1 MSKKL
6 YDDLFHLKYEYYN
19 QNGATY
25 YVDKIMGAVSNYS
38 NLLMN
43 IIPDIIQTWAIVII
57 SMIMIGTI
65 SIPLLIFI
73 CCVLF
78 LQNKGYQLINSKL
91 GAMSIKLSN
100 VCSRSYSNIVSVFE
114 KVDYVKQLSKSNGLL
129 HMIDKDIKDRYQ
141 ITADVNVFAGGV
153 SGLLATFVL
162 NVQYAV
168 YIVLGIMTFNG
179 KISSAT
185 FIFGTMV
192 INICFTNVRDLV
204 RLSLN
209 MKDANASF
217 DFVENELRS
226 NLEPV
231 GGNDID
237 SISEISIEGTNIGY
251 EDNILIEDINVSAHE
266 GDHIFLNAE
275 TGTGKTSL
283 VKNLVRF
290 YENDGIYI
298 NGVPLNRISITKL
311 RSKMVY
317 ISQQGAIANGS
328 LEDNIFMGEK
338 YDDDM
343 KKVIASLPFMSKFVE
358 NGKIKDMT
366 ITDSGSNLSG
376 GDKQKIIV
384 SRLFLQDPDVI
395 ILDEITSSMDKE
407 TSEIVY
413 ESIFNRFNDK
423 IIIIISHVDNVIKYT
438 NKIWRLEKK
447 HIVQSA

>member
-1 MSKKL
+1 MKKVTHL
-6 YDDLFHLKYEYYN
+6 YNTRLPILWHLQDTPRPYFSGIGAKSLDL
-19 QNGATY
+19 
-25 YVDKIMGAVSNYS
+25 
-38 NLLMN
+38 
-43 IIPDIIQTWAIVII
+43 W
-57 SMIMIGTI
+57 
-65 SIPLLIFI
+65 
-73 CCVLF
+73 
-78 LQNKGYQLINSKL
+78 
-91 GAMSIKLSN
+91 
-100 VCSRSYSNIVSVFE
+100 E
-114 KVDYVKQLSKSNGLL
+114 KVFQKVCVTGLTLS
-129 HMIDKDIKDRYQ
+129 
-141 ITADVNVFAGGV
+141 
-153 SGLLATFVL
+153 
-162 NVQYAV
+162 
-168 YIVLGIMTFNG
+168 
-179 KISSAT
+179 
-185 FIFGTMV
+185 
-192 INICFTNVRDLV
+192 
-204 RLSLN
+204 
-209 MKDANASF
+209 
-217 DFVENELRS
+217 
-226 NLEPV
+226 
-231 GGNDID
+231 
-237 SISEISIEGTNIGY
+237 
-251 EDNILIEDINVSAHE
+251 
-266 GDHIFLNAE
+266 
-275 TGTGKTSL
+275 GTGKTSL